1 MGEDLRGFKNS
12 VIDIDYHFKGTD
24 LDPHVNE
31 DDEMENDMDSF
42 DEAMSQVSERE
53 YRKPDSLDEFITEN
67 DELRSQ
73 ADELRSKAEML
84 KEQEYLKAGPSSAN
98 SKVKDWLENKENQ
111 IVGENFQVERKKTP
125 KKRFKFSKAQNSG
138 NNAPNQRQD
147 YLFQLF
153 SRQQDTVQDICK
165 QQLEILK
172 KEFSN
177 DDQN

>member
-1 MGEDLRGFKNS
+1 MIIIFT
-12 VIDIDYHFKGTD
+12 GTD

-31 DDEMENDMDSF
+31 DEGMENDMDSF
-42 DEAMSQVSERE
+42 DEAMSQASERE
-53 YRKPDSLDEFITEN
+53 YRKPDSLDEFITQT

-73 ADELRSKAEML
+73 ADEVGSKVDEL
-84 KEQEYLKAGPSSAN
+84 KEKDLKAGPSSAN

-111 IVGENFQVERKKTP
+111 IVGENFQVVGRKKTP
-125 KKRFKFSKAQNSG
+125 EKRFKFRKAQNSG
-138 NNAPNQRQD
+138 NSAPKQRQD

-177 DDQN
+177 DQN